1 MPSLRIQLSALAA
14 AVLGAAAVQAAP
26 SHGGVAAV
34 SSASQTGSGEGD
46 VKIGIMDTISTA
58 VDTASLRE
66 GLVLLSNPLEKDFRI
81 SWRDIVTPDAAQE
94 VLHQKPDFLML
105 PTEQIDLMEEQGVQT
120 FRIATRKPWTAT
132 DAAHAVGSLVV
143 TRADRTDINTLEDLA
158 GRHIAAD
165 TPTSLTGWLALQG
178 EIARAGHDPEKFFG
192 RTTFLSFAYPGVLS
206 AVLHG
211 SADAAVLPTCLLELL
226 DSRGL
231 VNAADL
237 KAIGVKKSDAI
248 VCRHSTALYPDISL
262 VAFPWTPE
270 PLVNRMTVSLLT
282 NGGDANYEW
291 SAMVGTSDL
300 RELYRLL
307 EIGPY
312 RHLRD
317 MSPMAVYKRWQT
329 EIHVGLLVPLLLIL
343 NEFRLRG
350 LVAKRT
356 SELSD
361 ALSALEA
368 SQAEAAVVRDQ
379 LGALERKNIA
389 AQMSGMIA
397 HEINAPVGAIRTW
410 AALAR
415 IKCPTAA
422 VADPAAAE
430 TLSNALSR
438 IDGEAT
444 RIADIVS
451 RVRKYARREHER
463 VAICELDAIVESA
476 VRAYRAEERSDA
488 RVPINVAVAE
498 RQAGVFGQPLELEVL
513 VLNLVRNAASAVRRL
528 DCLKGPE
535 VAVGVE
541 LVRVADGRWRITV
554 ENPGPVLS
562 AQVFEKLNAR
572 AEGLACEVLDG
583 EADREISEG
592 LGLGLTICRGIADSH
607 GATLRFEARPEGGV
621 RATVEIDAAGPAGED
636 TEGRKTMKV
645 NEQGEDA

>member
-132 DAAHAVGSLVV
+132 DAAHA
-143 TRADRTDINTLEDLA
+143 
-158 GRHIAAD
+158 
-165 TPTSLTGWLALQG
+165 SLTGWLALQG

-329 EIHVGLLVPLLLIL
+329 EIHVGLLVLLLLIL

-397 HEINAPVGAIRTW
+397 HEIKSPVGAIRNF
-410 AALAR
+410 
-415 IKCPTAA
+415 AA
-422 VADPAAAE
+422 VVKILLKDAIAQNLNARTAVEGIDAE
-430 TLSNALSR
+430 ALK
-438 IDGEAT
+438 
-444 RIADIVS
+444 IAGIVD
-451 RVRKYARREHER
+451 RVRGYVKNRTANHVPADLKRAVDRG
-463 VAICELDAIVESA
+463 
-476 VRAYRAEERSDA
+476 VRAFKLGKLAS
-488 RVPINVAVAE
+488 VPVLVQMPNEPATVL
-498 RQAGVFGQPLELEVL
+498 GDGLELELL
-513 VLNLVRNAASAVRRL
+513 VLNLVKNAAEAVHEQTDEHGRATGRVIVTLAAIRTETPPEGCGRRQWML
-528 DCLKGPE
+528 T
-535 VAVGVE
+535 
-541 LVRVADGRWRITV
+541 VADNGRKLT
-554 ENPGPVLS
+554 E
-562 AQVFEKLNAR
+562 AEK
-572 AEGLACEVLDG
+572 ACLMHSLESVKPD
-583 EADREISEG
+583 G
-592 LGLGLTICRGIADSH
+592 LGLGLSIVRGIADSH
-607 GATLRFEARPEGGV
+607 GAKIEFVAKPAGGV
-621 RATVEIDAAGPAGED
+621 VVSVLFDELDEEAAARAAGAIDA
-636 TEGRKTMKV
+636 GR
-645 NEQGEDA
+645 N

>member
-46 VKIGIMDTISTA
+46 VKIGIMDTISTG

-120 FRIATRKPWTAT
+120 
-132 DAAHAVGSLVV
+132 
-143 TRADRTDINTLEDLA
+143 
-158 GRHIAAD
+158 
-165 TPTSLTGWLALQG
+165 
-178 EIARAGHDPEKFFG
+178 
-192 RTTFLSFAYPGVLS
+192 Y
-206 AVLHG
+206 G

-329 EIHVGLLVPLLLIL
+329 EIHVGLLVLLLLIL

-397 HEINAPVGAIRTW
+397 HEIKSPVGAIRNF
-410 AALAR
+410 
-415 IKCPTAA
+415 AA
-422 VADPAAAE
+422 VVKILLKDAIAQNPNARTAVEGIDAE
-430 TLSNALSR
+430 ALK
-438 IDGEAT
+438 
-444 RIADIVS
+444 IAGIVD
-451 RVRKYARREHER
+451 RVRGYVKNRTANHVPADLKRAVDRG
-463 VAICELDAIVESA
+463 
-476 VRAYRAEERSDA
+476 VRAFKLGKLAS
-488 RVPINVAVAE
+488 VPVLVQMPNEPATVL
-498 RQAGVFGQPLELEVL
+498 GDGLELELL
-513 VLNLVRNAASAVRRL
+513 VLNLVKNAAEAVHEQTDEHGRATGRVIVTLAAIRTETPPEGCGRRQWML
-528 DCLKGPE
+528 T
-535 VAVGVE
+535 
-541 LVRVADGRWRITV
+541 VADNGRKLT
-554 ENPGPVLS
+554 E
-562 AQVFEKLNAR
+562 AEK
-572 AEGLACEVLDG
+572 ACLMHSLESVKPD
-583 EADREISEG
+583 G
-592 LGLGLTICRGIADSH
+592 LGLGLSIVRGIADSH
-607 GATLRFEARPEGGV
+607 GAKIEFVAKPAGGV
-621 RATVEIDAAGPAGED
+621 VVSVLFDELDEEAAARAAGAIDA
-636 TEGRKTMKV
+636 GR
-645 NEQGEDA
+645 N

>member
-14 AVLGAAAVQAAP
+14 AVLGATAVQAAP

-329 EIHVGLLVPLLLIL
+329 E
-343 NEFRLRG
+343 
-350 LVAKRT
+350 
-356 SELSD
+356 
-361 ALSALEA
+361 
-368 SQAEAAVVRDQ
+368 AAVVRDQ

-397 HEINAPVGAIRTW
+397 HEIKSPVGAIRNF
-410 AALAR
+410 AAMVKILLKDAIAQNPNAR
-415 IKCPTAA
+415 TA
-422 VADPAAAE
+422 VEGIDAE
-430 TLSNALSR
+430 ALK
-438 IDGEAT
+438 
-444 RIADIVS
+444 IAGIVD
-451 RVRKYARREHER
+451 RVRGYVKNRTANHVPADLKRAVDRG
-463 VAICELDAIVESA
+463 
-476 VRAYRAEERSDA
+476 VRAFKLGKLAS
-488 RVPINVAVAE
+488 VPVLVQMPNEPATVL
-498 RQAGVFGQPLELEVL
+498 GDGLELELL
-513 VLNLVRNAASAVRRL
+513 VLNLVKNAAEAVHEQTDEHGRATGRVIVTLAAIRTETPPEGCGRRQWML
-528 DCLKGPE
+528 T
-535 VAVGVE
+535 
-541 LVRVADGRWRITV
+541 VADNGRKLT
-554 ENPGPVLS
+554 E
-562 AQVFEKLNAR
+562 AEK
-572 AEGLACEVLDG
+572 ACLMHSLESVKPD
-583 EADREISEG
+583 G
-592 LGLGLTICRGIADSH
+592 LGLGLSIVRGIADSH
-607 GATLRFEARPEGGV
+607 GAKIEFVAKPAGGV
-621 RATVEIDAAGPAGED
+621 VVSVLFDELDEEAAARAAGAIDA
-636 TEGRKTMKV
+636 GR
-645 NEQGEDA
+645 N

>member
-262 VAFPWTPE
+262 VAFPW
-270 PLVNRMTVSLLT
+270 
-282 NGGDANYEW
+282 

-329 EIHVGLLVPLLLIL
+329 EIHVGLLVLLLLIL

-397 HEINAPVGAIRTW
+397 HEIKSPVGAIRNF
-410 AALAR
+410 
-415 IKCPTAA
+415 AA
-422 VADPAAAE
+422 VVKILLKDAIAQNPNARTAVEGIDAE
-430 TLSNALSR
+430 ALK
-438 IDGEAT
+438 
-444 RIADIVS
+444 IAGIVD
-451 RVRKYARREHER
+451 RVRGYVKNRTANHVPADLKRAVDRG
-463 VAICELDAIVESA
+463 
-476 VRAYRAEERSDA
+476 VRAFKLGKLAS
-488 RVPINVAVAE
+488 VPVLVQMPNEPATVL
-498 RQAGVFGQPLELEVL
+498 GDGLELELL
-513 VLNLVRNAASAVRRL
+513 VLNLVKNAAEAVHEQTDEHGRATGRVIVTLAAIRTETPPEGCGRRQWML
-528 DCLKGPE
+528 T
-535 VAVGVE
+535 
-541 LVRVADGRWRITV
+541 VADNGRKLT
-554 ENPGPVLS
+554 E
-562 AQVFEKLNAR
+562 AEK
-572 AEGLACEVLDG
+572 ACLMHSLESVKPD
-583 EADREISEG
+583 G
-592 LGLGLTICRGIADSH
+592 LGLGLSIVRGIADSH
-607 GATLRFEARPEGGV
+607 GAKIEFVAKPAGGV
-621 RATVEIDAAGPAGED
+621 VVSVLFDELDEEAAARAAGAIDA
-636 TEGRKTMKV
+636 GR
-645 NEQGEDA
+645 N

>member
-248 VCRHSTALYPDISL
+248 VCR
-262 VAFPWTPE
+262 
-270 PLVNRMTVSLLT
+270 MTVSLLT

-312 RHLRD
+312 RYLRD

-329 EIHVGLLVPLLLIL
+329 EIHVGLLVLLLLIL

-397 HEINAPVGAIRTW
+397 HEIKSPVGAIRNF
-410 AALAR
+410 
-415 IKCPTAA
+415 AA
-422 VADPAAAE
+422 VVKILLKDAIAQNPNARTAVEGIDAE
-430 TLSNALSR
+430 ALK
-438 IDGEAT
+438 
-444 RIADIVS
+444 IAGIVD
-451 RVRKYARREHER
+451 RVRGYVKNRTANHVLADLKRAVDRG
-463 VAICELDAIVESA
+463 
-476 VRAYRAEERSDA
+476 VRAFKLGKLAS
-488 RVPINVAVAE
+488 VPVLVQMPNEPATVL
-498 RQAGVFGQPLELEVL
+498 GDGLELELL
-513 VLNLVRNAASAVRRL
+513 VLNLVKNAAEAVHEQTDEHGRATGRVIVTLAAIRTETPPEGCGRRQWML
-528 DCLKGPE
+528 T
-535 VAVGVE
+535 
-541 LVRVADGRWRITV
+541 VADNGRKLT
-554 ENPGPVLS
+554 E
-562 AQVFEKLNAR
+562 AEK
-572 AEGLACEVLDG
+572 ACLMHSLESVKPD
-583 EADREISEG
+583 G
-592 LGLGLTICRGIADSH
+592 LGLGLSIVRGIADSH
-607 GATLRFEARPEGGV
+607 GAKIEFVAKPAGGV
-621 RATVEIDAAGPAGED
+621 VVSVLFDELDEEAAARAAGAIDA
-636 TEGRKTMKV
+636 GR
-645 NEQGEDA
+645 N